1 MRSLFQVTR
10 TLGEGESLARIVVA
24 QAQHLQQLIS
34 HMTSPSG
41 GGSRRLR
48 DRTKTVNIKPMYH
61 WLEEKKGECVE
72 EESRCSVA
80 SSHLGNK
87 EKSEHV
93 EPKAKR
99 PRTQEGFQKKVR
111 HLNFLQTK
119 IRKVAPQVLD
129 KASAG
134 PIFEASGLTFKA
146 VEASSPPSRPSSCPS
161 SPSARPRASSS
172 RLWRNPPRPQG
183 LPPAPVTHLSSLQAL
198 GKERL
203 ALPPSTPPSPSPFP
217 PCRAKTVKKKRWCQ
231 DNLTKWWCR
240 YSPDSLSI

>member
-10 TLGEGESLARIVVA
+10 TLGEGQSLARIVVA

-61 WLEEKKGECVE
+61 RLEEKKGECVE

-134 PIFEASGLTFKA
+134 TIFEASSFIIKA
-146 VEASSPPSRPSSCPS
+146 VEARPSSCHP
-161 SPSARPRASSS
+161 AC
-172 RLWRNPPRPQG
+172 PQG
-183 LPPAPVTHLSSLQAL
+183 LPPAPVPHL
-198 GKERL
+198 
-203 ALPPSTPPSPSPFP
+203 
-217 PCRAKTVKKKRWCQ
+217 
-231 DNLTKWWCR
+231 
-240 YSPDSLSI
+240 